1 MYTKIGVLL
10 SLKENIQAVKDE
22 LNSEEK
28 FFENAIRTERFVKKY
43 QKPLIAAV
51 VALVIGLGSYAG
63 YGVYAD
69 GQIKKA
75 NEALGALLL
84 NPSDAVALKTLNDS
98 SKELY
103 DLYRLS
109 KALKENDSK
118 ALGMLKESKSPEVS
132 DIATYENAI
141 MSGDMKS
148 LDEYSKQ
155 QNGLYQELAVV
166 ELAVAALQKGDIKTA
181 QQQLLTIKQES
192 PLYAV
197 AQNLNHYGVK

>member
-1 MYTKIGVLL
+1 M

-43 QKPLIAAV
+43 QKPLIASVAALV
-51 VALVIGLGSYAG
+51 VALSSYVG
-63 YGVYAD
+63 YGIYAD
-69 GQIKKA
+69 AQSKKA
-75 NEALGALLL
+75 NEALSALLL
-84 NPSDAVALKTLNDS
+84 NPSDLKALETLSKS
-98 SKELY
+98 SEDLY

-109 KALKENDSK
+109 KALKGNDVK
-118 ALGMLKESKSPEVS
+118 VLGELKGSKSPEVA
-132 DIATYENAI
+132 DIASYENAI
-141 MSGDMKS
+141 SSNDMKS
-148 LDEYSKQ
+148 LGEYSKQ

-166 ELAVAALQKGDIKTA
+166 ELAVVALQKGDVSTA
-181 QQQLLTIKQES
+181 QQQLLAIKQES

>member
-1 MYTKIGVLL
+1 M

-43 QKPLIAAV
+43 QKPLIASVA
-51 VALVIGLGSYAG
+51 ALVIGLSSYVG
-63 YGVYAD
+63 YGLYAD
-69 GQIKKA
+69 MQVKKA
-75 NEALGALLL
+75 NEALSALLL
-84 NPSDAVALKTLNDS
+84 NPSDAQALKTLSENSED
-98 SKELY
+98 LY

-109 KALKENDSK
+109 KALKENDAK
-118 ALGMLKESKSPEVS
+118 ILGELKGSKSLEVA

-141 MSGDMKS
+141 ASGDMKS
-148 LDEYSKQ
+148 LEVYSKQ

-166 ELAVAALQKGDIKTA
+166 ELAVAALQKGDVGVA
-181 QQQLLTIKQES
+181 QQQLLAIKQES